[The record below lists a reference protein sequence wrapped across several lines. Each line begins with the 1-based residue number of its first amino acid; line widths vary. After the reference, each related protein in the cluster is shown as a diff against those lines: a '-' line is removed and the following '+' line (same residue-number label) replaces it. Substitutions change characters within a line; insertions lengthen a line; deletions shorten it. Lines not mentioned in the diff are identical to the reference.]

1 MPATVWIQAAQK
13 NSNCKDLHCH
23 TAPLKV
29 QEKPLSK
36 QHRNVPLIPKSSYR
50 VSHQAETSI
59 SRETSR
65 EHSKAVP
72 QPKGGRSLPM
82 PMWNWLCMEE
92 PDPLCTLGVPGKDSA
107 NSCTDSKQSF
117 YFKQNFCASGILSR
131 FTSKSGEYRA
141 PSYDF
146 KHTLQQMSFSP
157 GWEPTWDLAMGRV
170 CPHTHWRNR
179 QLTTS
184 MFFRVVQVF

>member
-1 MPATVWIQAAQK
+1 MTATGQGRLSQSSLAGIPATLLCQ
-13 NSNCKDLHCH
+13 L
-23 TAPLKV
+23 
-29 QEKPLSK
+29 LSESR
-36 QHRNVPLIPKSSYR
+36 QHRTPTVRTYIVIQPHWRYKRSHSLNSTNVPLIPKSSYK

-82 PMWNWLCMEE
+82 PMWNWLCMDE
-92 PDPLCTLGVPGKDSA
+92 PDPGEDSV

-131 FTSKSGEYRA
+131 FTSKSGEYWA
-141 PSYDF
+141 PS
-146 KHTLQQMSFSP
+146 
-157 GWEPTWDLAMGRV
+157 
-170 CPHTHWRNR
+170 
-179 QLTTS
+179 
-184 MFFRVVQVF
+184 